1 MISIVCPFYNEA
13 LGVGAFFSRLI
24 PVLDRLEEAYEV
36 ICVNDGSR
44 DGTLAALLAMRALH
58 PSVRVIDLS
67 RNFGKE
73 AALTAG
79 LDAARGDA
87 VIPID
92 VDLQDNPALITKL
105 VEEWKRGFEVV
116 LAKRADRR
124 TDSFAKRLT
133 AFLFYRL
140 HNSISSEPVLPENVG
155 DFRLMDRK
163 VVEAIKQ
170 LPERRRFM
178 KGIFAW
184 VGFRSTTVEYVRDS
198 RFVGKSRFTGWKLW
212 NFALEGITS
221 FSTAPLRI
229 WTYLGLAVA
238 SLAFVYAAFIII
250 RTVVHGI
257 DVPGYAS
264 LLAVTL
270 FLGGIQLIGLGVLG
284 EYLGRVYSEAK
295 QRPIYIVRESYEA
308 SQAARREIRVREPEA
323 ITQ

>member
-1 MISIVCPFYNEA
+1 MISIVCPFYNEEHS
-13 LGVGAFFSRLI
+13 VGAFFSRLV
-24 PVLDRLEEAYEV
+24 PVLDRLEEGYEV
-36 ICVNDGSR
+36 VCVNDGSR
-44 DGTLAALLAMRALH
+44 DGTLGALLAMRALRPH
-58 PSVRVIDLS
+58 VRVIDLS

-79 LDAARGDA
+79 IDAAWGDA

-92 VDLQDNPALITKL
+92 ADLQDSPELITRF
-105 VEEWKRGFEVV
+105 VHEWKRGYEVV

-124 TDSFAKRLT
+124 ADSFAKRLT
-133 AFLFYRL
+133 AFLFYKA
-140 HNSISSEPVLPENVG
+140 HNSISEPVIPENVG

-163 VVEAIKQ
+163 VVDAIKQ

-184 VGFRSTTVEYVRDS
+184 VGFRSTTIEYVRDPRIAGAS
-198 RFVGKSRFTGWKLW
+198 RFSAWKLW
-212 NFALEGITS
+212 NLALEGITS

-229 WTYLGLAVA
+229 WSYLGTVVA
-238 SLAFVYAAFIII
+238 SLAFVYAGFIVM
-250 RTVVHGI
+250 RTVIYGI

-295 QRPIYIVRESYEA
+295 QRPIYIVRDSYEA
-308 SQAARREIRVREPEA
+308 SKAARREARIREPEEV
-323 ITQ
+323 TQ

>member
-1 MISIVCPFYNEA
+1 MISIVCPFYNEER
-13 LGVGAFFSRLI
+13 GVGGFFSRLI
-24 PVLDRLEEAYEV
+24 PAMDRLGERYEL
-36 ICVNDGSR
+36 ICINDGSR
-44 DGTLAALLAMRALH
+44 DGTLEALLTMRALYPH
-58 PSVRVIDLS
+58 VRVIDLS

-79 LDAARGDA
+79 IDAARGDA

-92 VDLQDNPALITKL
+92 ADLQDSPELIARL
-105 VEEWKRGFEVV
+105 VQEWKRGFEVV
-116 LAKRADRR
+116 LARRADRR
-124 TDSFAKRLT
+124 ADSFAKRLT
-133 AFLFYRL
+133 ALLFYKV
-140 HNSISSEPVLPENVG
+140 HNAISDPAIPENVG

-184 VGFRSTTVEYVRDS
+184 VGFRSTTIEYVRDP
-198 RFVGKSRFTGWKLW
+198 RLAGKSRFSGWKLW
-212 NFALEGITS
+212 NFAIEGVTS

-229 WTYLGLAVA
+229 WSYLGLAVA
-238 SLAFVYAAFIII
+238 AFAFVYAGFIVM
-250 RTVVHGI
+250 RTVIYGI

-295 QRPIYIVRESYEA
+295 QRPIYIVRDSHEA
-308 SQAARREIRVREPEA
+308 SKAARHEARIREREA
-323 ITQ
+323 VTQ

>member
-1 MISIVCPFYNEA
+1 MISIVCPFYNEES
-13 LGVGAFFSRLI
+13 GVGGFFSRLI
-24 PVLDRLEEAYEV
+24 PVMDRLGERYEL
-36 ICVNDGSR
+36 ICINDGSR
-44 DGTLAALLAMRALH
+44 DGTLEVLLTMRALYPH
-58 PSVRVIDLS
+58 VRVIDLS

-79 LDAARGDA
+79 IDAARGDA

-92 VDLQDNPALITKL
+92 ADLQDSPDLIPRL
-105 VEEWKRGFEVV
+105 VQEWKRGFEVV
-116 LAKRADRR
+116 LARRADRR
-124 TDSFAKRLT
+124 ADSFAKRLT
-133 AFLFYRL
+133 ALLFYKV
-140 HNSISSEPVLPENVG
+140 HNAISDPAIPENVG

-163 VVEAIKQ
+163 VVDAIKQ

-184 VGFRSTTVEYVRDS
+184 VGFRSTTIEYVRDP
-198 RFVGKSRFTGWKLW
+198 RFTGKSRFSGWKLW
-212 NFALEGITS
+212 NFAIEGVTS

-229 WTYLGLAVA
+229 WSYLGLAVA
-238 SLAFVYAAFIII
+238 SLAFVHAAFIVV
-250 RTVVHGI
+250 RTVIYGI

-295 QRPIYIVRESYEA
+295 QRPIYIVRDSHEA
-308 SQAARREIRVREPEA
+308 SKAARHEARIREREA
-323 ITQ
+323 VTQ

>member
-1 MISIVCPFYNEA
+1 MISIICPFYNEDR
-13 LGVGAFFSRLI
+13 GVATLFSRLI
-24 PVLDRLEEAYEV
+24 PVMERLGEAYELV
-36 ICVNDGSR
+36 CINDGSR
-44 DGTLAALLAMRALH
+44 DGTLEALLTMRALH
-58 PSVRVIDLS
+58 PHVRVIDLS

-79 LDAARGDA
+79 IDAARGDA

-92 VDLQDNPALITKL
+92 ADLQDSPELIARL
-105 VEEWKRGFEVV
+105 VQEWKRGFEVV
-116 LAKRADRR
+116 LARRADRR
-124 TDSFAKRLT
+124 ADSLAKRLT
-133 AFLFYRL
+133 ALLFYKV
-140 HNSISSEPVLPENVG
+140 HNAISDPPIPENVG

-163 VVEAIKQ
+163 VVDAIKQ

-184 VGFRSTTVEYVRDS
+184 VGFRSTVIEYVRDA
-198 RFVGKSRFTGWKLW
+198 RCVGKSRFSGWKLW
-212 NFALEGITS
+212 NFAIEGVTS

-229 WTYLGLAVA
+229 WTYLGIVVA
-238 SLAFVYAAFIII
+238 LLAFIYAGFIVM
-250 RTVVHGI
+250 RTVIHGV

-264 LLAVTL
+264 LLAATL

-308 SQAARREIRVREPEA
+308 SKASRREPRTREVLA
-323 ITQ
+323 ISQ

>member
-13 LGVGAFFSRLI
+13 RGVGAFFSRLI
-24 PVLDRLEEAYEV
+24 PVLDRLGEAYEV
-36 ICVNDGSR
+36 VCVNDGSR

-58 PSVRVIDLS
+58 PDVRVIDLS

-92 VDLQDNPALITKL
+92 VDLQDSPELITKL
-105 VEEWKRGFEVV
+105 VQEWRRGFEVV

-124 TDSFAKRLT
+124 SDSFAKRLT

-140 HNSISSEPVLPENVG
+140 HNSISSEPLLPENVG

-198 RFVGKSRFTGWKLW
+198 RFAGESRFTGWKLW

-238 SLAFVYAAFIII
+238 SLAFVYAGFIIM
-250 RTVVHGI
+250 RTVIHGI

-295 QRPIYIVRESYEA
+295 QRPIYIVRDSYEA
-308 SQAARREIRVREPEA
+308 SQAARREVRTRGPEA

>member
-1 MISIVCPFYNEA
+1 MISIVCPFYNEES
-13 LGVGAFFSRLI
+13 GVGGFFSRLI
-24 PVLDRLEEAYEV
+24 PVMDRLGERYEL
-36 ICVNDGSR
+36 ICINDGSR
-44 DGTLAALLAMRALH
+44 DGTLEALLTMRALYPH
-58 PSVRVIDLS
+58 VRVIDLS

-79 LDAARGDA
+79 IDAARGDA

-92 VDLQDNPALITKL
+92 ADLQDSPDLIPRL
-105 VEEWKRGFEVV
+105 VQEWKRGFEVV

-124 TDSFAKRLT
+124 ADSFAKRLT
-133 AFLFYRL
+133 ALLFYKV
-140 HNSISSEPVLPENVG
+140 HNAISDPAIPENVG

-163 VVEAIKQ
+163 VVDAIKQ
-170 LPERRRFM
+170 LSERRRFM

-184 VGFRSTTVEYVRDS
+184 VGFRSTTIEYVRDP
-198 RFVGKSRFTGWKLW
+198 RFTGKSRFSGWKLW
-212 NFALEGITS
+212 NFAIEGVTS

-229 WTYLGLAVA
+229 WSYLGLAVA
-238 SLAFVYAAFIII
+238 SLAFVYAAFIVV
-250 RTVVHGI
+250 RTVIYGI

-295 QRPIYIVRESYEA
+295 QRPIYIVRDSHEA
-308 SQAARREIRVREPEA
+308 SKAARHEARIREREA
-323 ITQ
+323 VTQ